1 MLCFAFRDPKRSPV
15 QLLSTLFLSS
25 GDLIAD
31 RRYAWAQDLESKGD
45 LAGAAELLQ
54 QALELTPGYASAWFA
69 LGELREKLGDIEG
82 AALAYRQ
89 AREADPEDRHG
100 ALVNLMRI
108 GAAAPAE
115 MPPVYVRTLFDH
127 YAPEFDR
134 ALTEGLNYSAP
145 ALLLAAVEA
154 AADGAHFA
162 SMLDLGCGT
171 GLAGAAFGR
180 KADTLVGVDLS
191 PGMIEQARRK
201 NIYDRLYVG
210 DLLEFLA
217 GEKDAGN
224 RYDLILA
231 ADVFAYLPDLAPVAR
246 ASAAVLSPGGI
257 LAFSVET
264 HGAEGVE
271 LGEALRFSHGEA
283 HVRAALESAGLK
295 LLGLDSAATRTEK
308 GFPVPGLIAVAR
320 A

>member
-1 MLCFAFRDPKRSPV
+1 V

-69 LGELREKLGDIEG
+69 LGELREKIGDTDG
-82 AALAYRQ
+82 AAMAYRK

-108 GAAAPAE
+108 GAAAPAD

-127 YAPEFDR
+127 YAPDFDR
-134 ALTEGLNYSAP
+134 SLLEGLNYSAP

-154 AADGAHFA
+154 AARDAGRAPHFT

-171 GLAGAAFGR
+171 GLAGAAFREKVG
-180 KADTLVGVDLS
+180 TLVGVDLS
-191 PGMIEQARRK
+191 PRMIEQARQK
-201 NIYDRLYVG
+201 NIYDRLEVG
-210 DLLEFLA
+210 DLLECLA
-217 GEKDAGN
+217 AEKEADHKYGVV
-224 RYDLILA
+224 LA
-231 ADVFAYLPDLAPVAR
+231 ADVFAYLPDLGPVAQA
-246 ASAAVLSPGGI
+246 ASAVLARGG
-257 LAFSVET
+257 LFAFSVET
-264 HGAEGVE
+264 HDGEGVA
-271 LGEALRFSHGEA
+271 LGQALRFFHSAG
-283 HVRAALESAGLK
+283 HVRAALENGALKVLALRSA
-295 LLGLDSAATRTEK
+295 STRTEK
-308 GFPVPGLIAVAR
+308 GSPVPGLIAVAWHGS
-320 A
+320 

>member
-1 MLCFAFRDPKRSPV
+1 V

-69 LGELREKLGDIEG
+69 LGELREKLGDADG
-82 AALAYRQ
+82 AALAYRK

-100 ALVNLMRI
+100 ALLNLMRI

-127 YAPEFDR
+127 YAADFDR

-145 ALLLAAVEA
+145 ALLLAAVERA
-154 AADGAHFA
+154 AREAGRAAQFA
-162 SMLDLGCGT
+162 AMLDLGCGT
-171 GLAGAAFGR
+171 GLAGAAFR
-180 KADTLVGVDLS
+180 AKVDTLAGVDLS

-201 NIYDRLYVG
+201 DMYDRLAVG
-210 DLLEFLA
+210 DLLRFLA
-217 GEKDAGN
+217 DEKDAGTS
-224 RYDLILA
+224 YDLILA

-246 ASAAVLSPGGI
+246 ASASVLTSGGI
-257 LAFSVET
+257 FAFSVEA
-264 HGAEGVE
+264 HEGEGVE
-271 LGEALRFSHGEA
+271 LGAALRFSHGAE
-283 HVRAALESAGLK
+283 HVRTALQDAGLK
-295 LLGLDSAATRTEK
+295 LLGLDSASTRMEK
-308 GFPVPGLIAVAR
+308 GWAVPGLIAVAV
-320 A
+320 AESE

>member
-1 MLCFAFRDPKRSPV
+1 M
-15 QLLSTLFLSS
+15 QLLSTLFLCS

-69 LGELREKLGDIEG
+69 LGELREKLGDTDG
-82 AALAYRQ
+82 AAFAYRQ
-89 AREADPEDRHG
+89 ARAADPEDRHG
-100 ALVNLMRI
+100 ALLNLIRL

-134 ALTEGLNYSAP
+134 SLTEGLNYSAP
-145 ALLLAAVEA
+145 ALLRKAVEA
-154 AADGAHFA
+154 AAGGPRFA
-162 SMLDLGCGT
+162 AMLDLGCGT
-171 GLAGAAFGR
+171 GLAGAAFR
-180 KADTLVGVDLS
+180 EKADTLVGVDLS
-191 PGMIEQARRK
+191 PRMIEQARLK
-201 NIYDRLYVG
+201 NIYDRLAVG

-217 GEKDAGN
+217 GEKDAGKK
-224 RYDLILA
+224 YDLVLA

-246 ASAAVLSPGGI
+246 AAAAVLAPAG
-257 LAFSVET
+257 LFAFSVET

-271 LGEALRFSHGEA
+271 LGEALRFSHGET

-295 LLGLDSAATRTEK
+295 PLGLDSASTRTEK
-308 GFPVPGLIAVAR
+308 GFPVPGLIAVAW
-320 A
+320 AEGK